1 MRSVLFAFLWIS
13 AAQLFAGP
21 PVQAQSDDLGLEVH
35 RFELENGLTV
45 LVHEDDK
52 LPLAGVAVT
61 YRVGSADEPE
71 GRYGF
76 AHLFEHLLFGG
87 SQHAPEAWNDYL
99 VQLGGS
105 TINGSTNF
113 TKTDYFQIVPSASL
127 ESLLFL
133 EADRMGFLSSELD
146 QAAFDTERD
155 VVKNELRQRYGQP
168 FSTAEM
174 HRYEALYGAEHP
186 FGHVVIGSEAD
197 LDAATLE
204 DVQAWH
210 ELYYGP
216 NNAIL
221 AVAGDVELEE
231 VRTLVERYFGDI
243 PPSQVTNTTE
253 IQLPQRGANTSETVI
268 DANATSAYVERSWA
282 LPGMGSS
289 YHAPLSIAAS
299 ILGSGS
305 DSRLHQALVE
315 DAELAS
321 SVSMD
326 FWPEGAVTHL
336 IISARVPDPANVGRV
351 ENLMDAVI
359 GDFLTEG
366 PTDSELVRIQN
377 ETTIEYAS
385 ALQNVLVVA
394 LRISRAFQ
402 RTGDETH
409 TQVLYDAFMD
419 STPDSV
425 ADAARIWL
433 PRGWHTLRMI
443 PPQTF
448 TAGETRVDRTAGIP
462 AIPQG
467 LRLDVALDGHSTT
480 TLRNG
485 MALTVIPRETASAT
499 ARIVLPAGR
508 ARQSA
513 QAPGMAM
520 LSIEELGE
528 RLENDQ
534 RFTALGAAPGV
545 TYGGEQLEVRLEA
558 PTANFET
565 AFQRVLEHV
574 FAISA
579 DAEAVA
585 DTARSTAR
593 AMRERNLNPYL
604 RSLQHL
610 PGRLYGA
617 ASDYAALIDV
627 QIGAEV
633 MEGYDDQAL
642 AAFRDRWYR
651 PDLAQTIIVG
661 PSRLD
666 YAGMVEALRLSNP
679 RRVEAGVVAG
689 PEFIGPD
696 PRIVLINRP
705 GQAQSHLHMATAAPA
720 AETEDGWAFNLAS
733 HLLGLRL
740 NEVLREEN
748 GWTYG
753 VGARID
759 PMRGERFFHIYSDIQ
774 SADIV
779 PALMEARRVM
789 AGYGRNEA
797 RDAEAFAEAQ
807 ARYINASVANL
818 QSNSGLAANS
828 AWSVSQD
835 LSPVEM
841 INWMEQYD
849 ALEPADIEAIADR
862 YFHPDRFSVVIF
874 GDAEAI
880 GDALLEAGFE
890 ARRIEMGGEF

>member
-1 MRSVLFAFLWIS
+1 MRIVLLAAVCA
-13 AAQLFAGP
+13 AAQQFSAP
-21 PVQAQSDDLGLEVH
+21 AAQAQDLGLEVH
-35 RFELENGLTV
+35 RFQLDNGLTV

-87 SQHAPEAWNDYL
+87 SQHAPDPWNDYL
-99 VQLGGS
+99 VRLGGAS
-105 TINGSTNF
+105 INGSTNF

-155 VVKNELRQRYGQP
+155 VVKNELRERYGQP

-174 HRYEALYGAEHP
+174 HRYEALYGPDHP
-186 FGHVVIGSEAD
+186 FGHVIIGSEAD

-210 ELYYGP
+210 EQYYGP

-221 AVAGDVELEE
+221 AVAGDVELDE
-231 VRTLVERYFGDI
+231 VRALVERYFGDI
-243 PPSQVTNTTE
+243 PPSGVTNTTE
-253 IQLPQRGANTSETVI
+253 VQLPQRGANTSETVI
-268 DANATSAYVERSWA
+268 DDNATSAYVERSWA
-282 LPGMGSS
+282 LPGAGSS
-289 YHAPLSIAAS
+289 HHAPLSIAAS

-315 DAELAS
+315 NAELAS
-321 SVSMD
+321 SVSMN

-336 IISARVPDPANVGRV
+336 IISARVPDPDDVGRV

-366 PTDSELVRIQN
+366 PTAQELARIQN

-402 RTGDETH
+402 RTGDENH
-409 TQVLYDAFMD
+409 TQVLYDAFMAA
-419 STPDSV
+419 TPDSV
-425 ADAARIWL
+425 AEAARIWL

-443 PPQTF
+443 PPHSF
-448 TAGETRVDRTAGIP
+448 SAGETQIDRTAGVP
-462 AIPQG
+462 AIPEG
-467 LRLDVALDGHSTT
+467 LFLDVHLEGQSTT

-485 MALTVIPRETASAT
+485 MELTVIPRETAAVA
-499 ARIVLPAGR
+499 ARIVLPVGR

-513 QAPGMAM
+513 DSPGLAILAM
-520 LSIEELGE
+520 EELGD
-528 RLENDQ
+528 RLDADEE
-534 RFTALGAAPGV
+534 FAVLGAVQGAQ
-545 TYGGEQLEVRLEA
+545 YSGEQIEVRVEA
-558 PTANFET
+558 PAATFEA
-565 AFQRVLEHV
+565 AFQRLLQQV
-574 FAISA
+574 FEMES

-585 DTARSTAR
+585 EAARLTARR
-593 AMRERNLNPYL
+593 MREDDLFPYL
-604 RSLQHL
+604 RGVQHL

-617 ASDYAALIDV
+617 DSDYAALNDV
-627 QIGAEV
+627 QVGMEAV
-633 MEGYDDQAL
+633 EGYDMDDL
-642 AAFRDRWYR
+642 RAFRDRWYR
-651 PDLAQTIIVG
+651 PDLAQTIVVG
-661 PSRLD
+661 PASLD
-666 YAGMVEALRLSNP
+666 YAGMVEDLGLSNP
-679 RRVEAGVVAG
+679 RRVEAGTAAG
-689 PEFIGPD
+689 PHFAGPD
-696 PRIVLINRP
+696 PRIVLVNRP
-705 GQAQSHLHMATAAPA
+705 GQAQSHLHMASVAPPA
-720 AETEDGWAFNLAS
+720 DTEEGWAFNLAR
-733 HLLGLRL
+733 HMLGIRL

-753 VGARID
+753 VGARVE

-779 PALMEARRVM
+779 AALVEARRVM
-789 AGYGRNEA
+789 AGYAQNEA
-797 RDAEAFAEAQ
+797 RDIEGFEEAR

-818 QSNSGLAANS
+818 QTNSGLTANS
-828 AWSVSQD
+828 AWSVSQG

-841 INWMEQYD
+841 INWMERYR
-849 ALEPADIEAIADR
+849 ALEPADIEAIASR
-862 YFHPDRFSVVIF
+862 YFDPDRFSVVIY

-880 GDALLEAGFE
+880 RDALLEAGFE
-890 ARRIEMGGEF
+890 ADRIEMGGEY